1 MSDKSIKNILQSMIV
16 ASAASLMLLPEMSRS
31 QDLFDPVVQVDEAVI
46 TEFEIQQ
53 RSRFLQV
60 LGAPGAGRKAA
71 TEDLILDRLR
81 ITATLQAGITLDSAE
96 LDQGLADLA
105 ARAEVSTEEFTAGLE
120 DAGVAR
126 QTFRDFVAVS
136 LLWRNY
142 VRARFGARV
151 TISED
156 EIDRAVDS
164 VNNRTGLQVLIS
176 EIIIPEPPEQ
186 AAQVQALAQEISQI
200 TTEAE
205 FSEYARQ
212 FSATPSRDN
221 GGRLE
226 WVSLSELPVNL
237 RPILLGL
244 APFEVSDP
252 LPIPDAIAL
261 FQLRDIRETGTP
273 APSYGAIE
281 YAAYY
286 MDGGRSPET
295 LARARAIIE
304 SIDRCDDLYGI
315 AKGKPEEVLDRG
327 SLPPNEIPTD
337 VALELA
343 KLDPGEVS
351 TALTRAN
358 GQTLVLLML
367 CGRTPTLEKDQ
378 VIDRDQIAQ
387 QLRNQR
393 LAELSDN
400 LLEELRS
407 DATIVFFE

>member
-1 MSDKSIKNILQSMIV
+1 MSGKSINNLFQSVLV
-16 ASAASLMLLPEMSRS
+16 ACATSMMLIPEVSRS

-46 TEFEIQQ
+46 TEFEVQQ

-71 TEDLILDRLR
+71 TEELILDRLR
-81 ITATLQAGITLDSAE
+81 VTETLQAGITVGREE
-96 LDQGLADLA
+96 LEQGLADFA
-105 ARAEVSTEEFTAGLE
+105 ARAEVTTEEFTASLE
-120 DAGVAR
+120 EAGVAR
-126 QTFRDFVAVS
+126 ETFEDFVAVS
-136 LLWRNY
+136 LLWRTY

-151 TISED
+151 AISED
-156 EIDRAVDS
+156 EIDRAVAS

-186 AAQVQALAQEISQI
+186 FAQVQALAQEISQI

-221 GGRLE
+221 GGRLD

-252 LPIPDAIAL
+252 LPIPDAVAL
-261 FQLRDIRETGTP
+261 FQLRDIRETGSP
-273 APSYGAIE
+273 DPSYEAIE

-286 MDGGRSPET
+286 MQGGRSPET
-295 LARARAIIE
+295 LARARTISS

-315 AKGKPEEVLDRG
+315 AKGKPVEVLDRG
-327 SLPPNEIPTD
+327 SLPPDEIPTD

-367 CGRTPTLEKDQ
+367 CGRTPKLEEDQ

-387 QLRNQR
+387 ELRNQR
-393 LAELSDN
+393 LTELSDN

-407 DATIVFFE
+407 EATINFSE